1 MSNRGVYHIAGSARG
16 QYEANPVFWFLSAL
30 ISGKEKSAWSGQVRN
45 FWTMSAMK
53 SQKAA
58 EDSQTKENINDTRG
72 FVLLQTQMAFFP
84 GSRNTKRKLS
94 LLILIKAKSVGN
106 MISPLLIKLV
116 RSRWLDISLVVSLR
130 FYELTRSQVP

>member
-1 MSNRGVYHIAGSARG
+1 MERTN
-16 QYEANPVFWFLSAL
+16 
-30 ISGKEKSAWSGQVRN
+30 KVRN

-72 FVLLQTQMAFFP
+72 FVLLQTQMGFFP

-94 LLILIKAKSVGN
+94 FLILIKAKSVGN

-116 RSRWLDISLVVSLR
+116 RPRWLDISLVVFLR

>member
-1 MSNRGVYHIAGSARG
+1 MERTN
-16 QYEANPVFWFLSAL
+16 
-30 ISGKEKSAWSGQVRN
+30 KVRN

-94 LLILIKAKSVGN
+94 FLILIKAKSVGN

-116 RSRWLDISLVVSLR
+116 RSRWLDISLVVFLR
-130 FYELTRSQVP
+130 FYELTRSQVPYNAKKGTRSISSHFDLTLAAIRKQIFILL

>member
-30 ISGKEKSAWSGQVRN
+30 ISGKEKKCVERTSKVRN

-72 FVLLQTQMAFFP
+72 FVLLQIQMGFFP

-94 LLILIKAKSVGN
+94 FLILIKAKSVGN

-116 RSRWLDISLVVSLR
+116 RSWWLPRCFLAFL
-130 FYELTRSQVP
+130 

>member
-1 MSNRGVYHIAGSARG
+1 MQRTNKVH
-16 QYEANPVFWFLSAL
+16 
-30 ISGKEKSAWSGQVRN
+30 N

-94 LLILIKAKSVGN
+94 FLILIKAKSVGN

-116 RSRWLDISLVVSLR
+116 RSRWLDISLVVFLC